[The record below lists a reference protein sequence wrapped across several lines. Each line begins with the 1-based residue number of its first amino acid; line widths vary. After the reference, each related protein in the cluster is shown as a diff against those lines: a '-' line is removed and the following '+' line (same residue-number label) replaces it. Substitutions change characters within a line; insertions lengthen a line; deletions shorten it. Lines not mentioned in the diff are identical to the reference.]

1 MNGMEAAILEK
12 EILKR
17 GFYGLPQWAW
27 KKEFVDAYYAEVALE
42 KEVRPYIEELANAVR
57 KKLFNELETSINEI
71 GMPLHEKWLDG
82 KFPEI
87 GECNKWIKF
96 AIQQTLNKCG
106 LSEEQPF
113 EDGEPIWCD
122 YLSSIWTKMVGS
134 ICAGFPEFQD
144 WKRMDAVVKEELLHW
159 NFYRGFQLSDTF
171 VSDYLAHI
179 TFDIAE
185 IVKGSRMMDYPLDA
199 YDIKEKTQ
207 KEIIDNLE
215 DYEEYAGFVEMP
227 EMAIMVAVKL
237 YEQGGIDDLFVL
249 WKKMNNPILQYRV
262 LMSVLNTH
270 EGCLEL
276 MFEFK
281 QRGADEVTLCLLRDY
296 WFKQIVVDIE
306 KLLQYENP
314 RGQEYDIQKEA
325 QPIAASMLAEIKSHL
340 NDYAKSLL
348 DLFNVESLAKWIYGK
363 NTLSDKPDS
372 LYKQAYTLVM
382 RSVKDVL
389 MCEEATSVFATDSK
403 DIKYLL
409 FLAQKAMDTD
419 EERMLEI
426 ENAILR
432 LIDGGKFGWY
442 GAMNDD
448 TVEQMETFGQLLH
461 ENHSERELW
470 ECYDSRRVIYE
481 GWKVTP
487 HNERADK
494 GYASAFIASALLL
507 NNQSFDFFQKL
518 VFAAI
523 DQLNRNNYPDGSLQA
538 PLIIAELVVVHEK
551 KEWREWYEQSLME
564 DVESIEVV
572 LQILWYSKDGMS
584 VGNKTTLKKRTD
596 EEWPICK
603 RRYNDTKR
611 SREVAGFEQ
620 LIKKLLD

>member
-17 GFYGLPQWAW
+17 GYYGLPQWAW
-27 KKEFVDAYYAEVALE
+27 KKEFIDAYYAEVALE

-57 KKLFNELETSINEI
+57 KKLFNELGTSINEI

-87 GECNKWIKF
+87 GECNKWIKL

-122 YLSSIWTKMVGS
+122 YLSLIWTKMVGS

-185 IVKGSRMMDYPLDA
+185 IIKGSRMMDYPLDA
-199 YDIKEKTQ
+199 YDIKGKTQ
-207 KEIIDNLE
+207 KEIIDNLV
-215 DYEEYAGFVEMP
+215 DYEEYAGYVEIP
-227 EMAIMVAVKL
+227 ELAIMVAVKL
-237 YEQGGIDDLFVL
+237 YEQGKFDDLFAL
-249 WKKMNNPILQYRV
+249 WQKMNNPILQYRV
-262 LMSVLNTH
+262 LMSLLCTH

-281 QRGADEVTLCLLRDY
+281 QRDADEVTLCLLRDY
-296 WFKQIVVDIE
+296 WFRQIVSDIE

-314 RGQEYDIQKEA
+314 RGQDYDIQKEA
-325 QPIAASMLAEIKSHL
+325 QPIAAGILAEIKSHL
-340 NDYAKSLL
+340 NDYAKRLL
-348 DLFNVESLAKWIYGK
+348 DLFNVESLARWIYGK

-372 LYKQAYTLVM
+372 LYKKAYTLVM
-382 RSVKDVL
+382 RAVKDVL
-389 MCEEATSVFATDSK
+389 GCEKATTVFATDSK

-409 FLAQKAMDTD
+409 FLAQKAMDTN

-442 GAMNDD
+442 GALNED

-461 ENHSERELW
+461 KNHSESELW
-470 ECYDSRRVIYE
+470 RCYTSRQVIYE
-481 GWKVTP
+481 GWNVTP
-487 HNERADK
+487 YNERADRE
-494 GYASAFIASALLL
+494 YASAFIAGALVL
-507 NNQSFDFFQKL
+507 NTQSLDFFQQL
-518 VFAAI
+518 VHAAI
-523 DQLNRNNYPDGSLQA
+523 DQLNRNNYPNESLKA
-538 PLIIAELVVVHEK
+538 PLIIAELKVLQIQK
-551 KEWREWYEQSLME
+551 DWRELYEQILLE
-564 DVESIEVV
+564 EVESIELI
-572 LQILWYSKDGMS
+572 LQILSYTEDGMS
-584 VGNKTTLKKRTD
+584 VGNKPLLKKRAD

-603 RRYNDTKR
+603 RRYIDTKR
-611 SREVAGFEQ
+611 SREVAGYEQ
-620 LIKKLLD
+620 LIKKLLE

>member
-1 MNGMEAAILEK
+1 MEAAILKK

-17 GFYGLPQWAW
+17 GYYGLPQWAW
-27 KKEFVDAYYAEVALE
+27 KKEFIGAYYAEVALE

-87 GECNKWIKF
+87 GECNKWIKL

-122 YLSSIWTKMVGS
+122 YLSLIWTKMVGS

-171 VSDYLAHI
+171 VSDYLALI

-199 YDIKEKTQ
+199 YDVKEKTQ

-227 EMAIMVAVKL
+227 ELAIMVAVKL

-262 LMSVLNTH
+262 LMSLLNTH

-281 QRGADEVTLCLLRDY
+281 QRGADDVTLCLLRDY
-296 WFKQIVVDIE
+296 WFKQIVADIE

-340 NDYAKSLL
+340 NDCAKNLL
-348 DLFNVESLAKWIYGK
+348 NLFNIESLAKWIYGK

-382 RSVKDVL
+382 RAVKDVFV
-389 MCEEATSVFATDSK
+389 CEEATTVFATDSK

-409 FLAQKAMDTD
+409 FLAQKAIDTD

-448 TVEQMETFGQLLH
+448 AVEQMETFGLLLN
-461 ENHSERELW
+461 ENHSEHELW
-470 ECYDSRRVIYE
+470 ECFASRRVIYE
-481 GWKVTP
+481 
-487 HNERADK
+487 
-494 GYASAFIASALLL
+494 
-507 NNQSFDFFQKL
+507 
-518 VFAAI
+518 
-523 DQLNRNNYPDGSLQA
+523 
-538 PLIIAELVVVHEK
+538 
-551 KEWREWYEQSLME
+551 
-564 DVESIEVV
+564 
-572 LQILWYSKDGMS
+572 
-584 VGNKTTLKKRTD
+584 
-596 EEWPICK
+596 
-603 RRYNDTKR
+603 
-611 SREVAGFEQ
+611 
-620 LIKKLLD
+620 